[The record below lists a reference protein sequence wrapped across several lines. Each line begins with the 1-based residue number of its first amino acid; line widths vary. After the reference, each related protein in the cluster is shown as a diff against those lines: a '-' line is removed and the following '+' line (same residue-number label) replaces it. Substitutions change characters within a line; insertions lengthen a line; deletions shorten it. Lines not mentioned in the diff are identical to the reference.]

1 MKGVWET
8 VRYFLN
14 LHVKLKQNVVIA
26 YKPQLPA
33 PSYGKFGGSLTTMF
47 PFILF
52 LCFALGSLGFFP
64 FRCLLVLFSVFSL
77 SLSLY
82 EEVDEAQKKIIRK
95 RSFSHR
101 AAQQR
106 FKHHLK

>member
-8 VRYFLN
+8 VRHFLN

-47 PFILF
+47 WFILF
-52 LCFALGSLGFFP
+52 LCVALGSLGFFP
-64 FRCLLVLFSVFSL
+64 FRCLLVFFSVFFFSVCNLSSYFWSL
-77 SLSLY
+77 KLHFS
-82 EEVDEAQKKIIRK
+82 EQKNCQ
-95 RSFSHR
+95 
-101 AAQQR
+101 AN
-106 FKHHLK
+106 

>member
-77 SLSLY
+77 SLSL
-82 EEVDEAQKKIIRK
+82 
-95 RSFSHR
+95 F
-101 AAQQR
+101 
-106 FKHHLK
+106 FFFFNL